1 MILSYKSSL
10 LTNKPKMKTTTT
22 ATALHTAGTCA
33 NVLRMMITLTS
44 VSIKFYVVA
53 VLGLGSSVVLLVRV
67 SAEFKTLELRI
78 NREQRE
84 ALLTLKRT
92 IKSALTSTAAK
103 KRLIGFS
110 TTCFYWL

>member
-1 MILSYKSSL
+1 
-10 LTNKPKMKTTTT
+10 MKTTTI

-67 SAEFKTLELRI
+67 SAEFKTLELKI

-84 ALLTLKRT
+84 ALLTLKKMR
-92 IKSALTSTAAK
+92 ISVSPSTAVK

-110 TTCFYWL
+110 TTCFY